1 MNAFQEKLYE
11 HHSQVFTMDADL
23 YRARTKFQ
31 DVLIFEN
38 RLFGRVLVL
47 DGVVQL
53 TERDNYIYHEMIA
66 HVPLMAHGAVK
77 RVLIIGGGDGGTLK
91 EVLKHPV
98 EHVVLI
104 EIDDDVI
111 ELSKRFFPQV
121 SDGAFEDRRVNLII
135 GDGVEYVTQTEA
147 KFDAVIVDST
157 DPIGPGEQLIT
168 KVFYERCRSLL
179 RPGGMIALQSGAP
192 FYNPEQL
199 ESVCSRLACSFDAV
213 RPFLAPVPTYAGGM
227 LALVAG
233 CEGRKALRPPIKT
246 LREQFDRLR
255 PNTGYYTP
263 EVHRAAFTLA
273 PAFTPAPTRP
283 AKPERPPLPDLTGAK
298 AFGSSPSLARST
310 NRCAESPC
318 DRGPG

>member
-53 TERDNYIYHEMIA
+53 TERDNHIYHEMIA
-66 HVPLMAHGAVK
+66 HVPLMAHGAAK

-98 EHVVLI
+98 ERVVLV

-121 SDGAFEDRRVNLII
+121 SDGAFEDRRVTLVIR
-135 GDGVEYVTQTEA
+135 DGVEYVAQAEA
-147 KFDAVIVDST
+147 KFDAVIVELD
-157 DPIGPGEQLIT
+157 
-168 KVFYERCRSLL
+168 
-179 RPGGMIALQSGAP
+179 
-192 FYNPEQL
+192 
-199 ESVCSRLACSFDAV
+199 
-213 RPFLAPVPTYAGGM
+213 
-227 LALVAG
+227 
-233 CEGRKALRPPIKT
+233 
-246 LREQFDRLR
+246 
-255 PNTGYYTP
+255 
-263 EVHRAAFTLA
+263 
-273 PAFTPAPTRP
+273 
-283 AKPERPPLPDLTGAK
+283 
-298 AFGSSPSLARST
+298 
-310 NRCAESPC
+310 
-318 DRGPG
+318 